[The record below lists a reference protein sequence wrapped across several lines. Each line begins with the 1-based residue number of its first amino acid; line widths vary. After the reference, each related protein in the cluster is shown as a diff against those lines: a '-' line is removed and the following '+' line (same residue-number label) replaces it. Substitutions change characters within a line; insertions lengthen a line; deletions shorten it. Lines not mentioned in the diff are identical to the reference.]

1 MSEES
6 PSSKTPPESKSPNR
20 SEQVADI
27 ILKAIVAGG
36 GINALWSY
44 FKDSDL
50 PKAMISA
57 AFALGAGYVVKLM
70 QPVHKRAEEGLD
82 HMGNAA
88 VKKSESVFSQVSGFE
103 KKYLEALKAYCDKLK
118 IEGVKGYLMPLPLE
132 KVFVPVRL
140 DSDPTKAFHVE
151 RIKSI
156 WDLLPNVDRKEN
168 QVCRLAIVADPG
180 YGKTT
185 LTRYLTLNYANES
198 YRDHRA
204 QRLIP
209 VLLLLRSIY
218 TQIQDERSPTLPDLI
233 TDQVRRLPLCDEL
246 RTSSQWFKEQLQ
258 QGKCLI
264 MLDGLDEV
272 PDSQREKVSRWA
284 NWQMQNYPT
293 PLILT
298 SRPHGYDST
307 LFDGMQ
313 QVGIRDFNREQKS
326 DFIHKWYRAREEEYW
341 QPAFKRSQTEVEPKR
356 LDRDQ
361 VEAQTEFDAQENA
374 IALINQLA
382 QNPALNELANNPLLV
397 TIIAITHQVSIA
409 LPTRRVTLYQEI
421 FKTLLE
427 IRPSR
432 RETQLTL
439 KSAEDNQAVLQILAV
454 SLIQQNV
461 TQFTPTQAAQ
471 WIQAKL
477 SELVSDG
484 TLTPKKFLR
493 EIQDIAGL
501 LAGGESNLYQ
511 FTHKTFQEYLAAVEL
526 SEQSQEAV
534 LIEQFHNPDW
544 EEVIC
549 FYAALQNAKKFVQLA
564 LESRTEYALTLARRM
579 VALENSKVDV
589 ELRNQL
595 SQALTEA
602 NLTDDL
608 RARVRLEKRLSKLIT
623 IDDKTQI
630 DPDYI
635 TWGEYQLFLTA
646 QTTGQFHSQAMIVQ
660 TPTEQSDAEN
670 QPVTG
675 ISWQDARWFCA
686 WSSTHVPLQSDKVVY
701 DYRLPTAEELQR
713 SPDRDNLITYTNSP
727 DRPGNALRVVRTV
740 IHKRY
745 RSLQNYLSNGRW
757 KEADQETFDVMRR
770 VEGLIG
776 KTQLDKEDTQ
786 KFPCSDLS
794 IIDRLWVKFSGG
806 RFGFSV
812 QKQIY
817 IEAGNPLDSQFH
829 AESWEKFC
837 DRVAWVKS
845 GNHRSYSSEEVIFG
859 TSTPRRL
866 LPDTAPRGH
875 FPNAGG
881 VLGSVEWGIG
891 WCSLLSRSDL

>member
-6 PSSKTPPESKSPNR
+6 SSAKTSSESKSPNR

-36 GINALWSY
+36 GANALWS
-44 FKDSDL
+44 FFRESDL

-82 HMGNAA
+82 QMGNAA
-88 VKKSESVFSQVSGFE
+88 VKKGESVFSQASGFE

-118 IEGVKGYLMPLPLE
+118 IEGVKGYLKPLPLE

-140 DSDPTKAFHVE
+140 DSDPTRAFQVD

-156 WDLLPNVDRKEN
+156 WDLLPNVDRLES

-185 LTRYLTLNYANES
+185 LTRFLTLNYANTS
-198 YRDHRA
+198 YREHRA

-233 TDQVRRLPLCDEL
+233 TDQVRRLPLCEEL
-246 RTSSQWFKEQLQ
+246 KASSQWFKEQLQ

-272 PDSQREKVSRWA
+272 PDGQREKVSRWA

-298 SRPHGYDST
+298 SRSHGYDST

-326 DFIHKWYRAREEEYW
+326 AFIHKWYRAREEEYW
-341 QPAFKRSQTEVEPKR
+341 QPALERSQTQVESKR

-361 VEAQTEFDAQENA
+361 VEAQTDLDAQESA

-427 IRPSR
+427 IRPNR

-454 SLIQQNV
+454 NLTQQNV

-471 WIQAKL
+471 WIQVKL

-511 FTHKTFQEYLAAVEL
+511 FTHKTFQEYLAAIEL
-526 SEQSQEAV
+526 SQQNQESL

-544 EEVIC
+544 KEVIC
-549 FYAALQNAKKFVQLA
+549 FYAALQGATKFVQVA
-564 LESRTEYALTLARRM
+564 LESRTEYALILARRM
-579 VALENSKVDV
+579 AIGENSKVDAD
-589 ELRNQL
+589 LQNQL
-595 SQALTEA
+595 SQALIEV
-602 NLTDDL
+602 NLTPEL
-608 RARVRLEKRLSKLIT
+608 RAKVRLEERFRQLIE
-623 IDDKTQI
+623 IDPKTQI
-630 DPDYI
+630 DPNYI
-635 TWGEYQLFLTA
+635 TCGEYQLFMQSQVTE
-646 QTTGQFHSQAMIVQ
+646 QFHSQGTLLVI
-660 TPTEQSDAEN
+660 PPNYEN
-670 QPVTG
+670 EPVIG

-686 WSSTHVPLQSDKVVY
+686 WLATQANLQSKRVVY
-701 DYRLPTAEELQR
+701 DYRLPTVEELQV
-713 SPDRDNLITYTNSP
+713 SPDRDNLTAYTDSQS
-727 DRPGNALRVVRTV
+727 RPGNALRVVRTV
-740 IHKRY
+740 IHDRY

-757 KEADQETFDVMRR
+757 KEADQETDKVMLEVANRTEERYLR
-770 VEGLIG
+770 VEDV
-776 KTQLDKEDTQ
+776 QQ
-786 KFPCSDLS
+786 FPCEDLRT
-794 IIDRLWVKFSGG
+794 IDQLWVKFSGG

-817 IEAGNPLDSQFH
+817 IDAGNPLDGTYH
-829 AESWEKFC
+829 KGSWEKFS
-837 DRVAWVKS
+837 DRVEWMK
-845 GNHRSYSSEEVIFG
+845 NPEYSSYDDVTFDVSAREG
-859 TSTPRRL
+859 H
-866 LPDTAPRGH
+866 LP
-875 FPNAGG
+875 AGF
-881 VLGSVEWGIG
+881 WGALAVAG
-891 WCSLLSRSDL
+891 RPVSSSLFSRKEL

>member
-432 RETQLTL
+432 RETRLTL
-439 KSAEDNQAVLQILAV
+439 KSAEDNQAVLQILAAN
-454 SLIQQNV
+454 LTHQNV
-461 TQFTPTQAAQ
+461 TQFTPPQAAQ

-501 LAGGESNLYQ
+501 LAGGEGNLYQ

-526 SEQSQEAV
+526 SQQNQEAV

-549 FYAALQNAKKFVQLA
+549 FYAALQNATKFVQLA
-564 LESRTEYALTLARRM
+564 LGSRTEYALTLARRM
-579 VALENSKVDV
+579 TIEETSKVDAK
-589 ELRNQL
+589 LQNQL
-595 SQALTEA
+595 SQALVQA
-602 NLTDDL
+602 NLTGEL
-608 RARVRLEKRLSKLIT
+608 RAKVQLERRFHEDLIS
-623 IDDKTQI
+623 IDQKTTLTEN
-630 DPDYI
+630 YI
-635 TWGEYQLFLTA
+635 TWSEYQLFLAA
-646 QTTGQFHSQAMIVQ
+646 QTAGQFHSQAAIVQ
-660 TPTEQSDAEN
+660 TPPGQEN
-670 QPVTG
+670 QPVTD

-686 WSSTHVPLQSDKVVY
+686 WLSTQANLQSDDLVY
-701 DYRLPTAEELQR
+701 DYRLPTVEELQR
-713 SPDRDNLITYTNSP
+713 SPDRDNLITYTNSQNS
-727 DRPGNALRVVRTV
+727 PGNALRVVRTV
-740 IHKRY
+740 IPDRY

-757 KEADQETFDVMRR
+757 KEADDETDKVMLEVANRA
-770 VEGLIG
+770 
-776 KTQLDKEDTQ
+776 EDRCLEIEDIQ
-786 KFPCSDLS
+786 KFPCEDLRT
-794 IIDRLWVKFSGG
+794 IDQLWVRFSGG
-806 RFGFSV
+806 RFGFSM

-817 IEAGNPLDSQFH
+817 VETGNPLDGKYGQ
-829 AESWEKFC
+829 ESWERFC
-837 DRVAWVKS
+837 KKVGWRTGEYMDDEGVSITTSASRFFDTSAPLGHLPS
-845 GNHRSYSSEEVIFG
+845 GF
-859 TSTPRRL
+859 
-866 LPDTAPRGH
+866 
-875 FPNAGG
+875 
-881 VLGSVEWGIG
+881 
-891 WCSLLSRSDL
+891 LLSSSLVQRLVSCSMS

>member
-6 PSSKTPPESKSPNR
+6 SSAKTSSESKSPNR

-36 GINALWSY
+36 GANALWS
-44 FKDSDL
+44 FFRESDL

-82 HMGNAA
+82 QMGNAA
-88 VKKSESVFSQVSGFE
+88 VRKSESVFSQASGFE

-118 IEGVKGYLMPLPLE
+118 IEGVKGYLKPLPLE

-140 DSDPTKAFHVE
+140 NSDPTKAFQVD

-156 WDLLPNVDRKEN
+156 WDLLPNVDRLES

-185 LTRYLTLNYANES
+185 LTRFLTLNYANTS
-198 YRDHRA
+198 YREHRA

-233 TDQVRRLPLCDEL
+233 TDQVRRLPLCEEL

-272 PDSQREKVSRWA
+272 PDGQREKVSRWA

-307 LFDGMQ
+307 LFDGMR

-326 DFIHKWYRAREEEYW
+326 DFIHKWYHAREEDYW
-341 QPAFKRSQTEVEPKR
+341 QPALERSQTQVESKR
-356 LDRDQ
+356 LDRHQ
-361 VEAQTEFDAQENA
+361 VEAQTESDAQESA

-427 IRPSR
+427 IRPNR

-454 SLIQQNV
+454 NLTQQNV

-471 WIQAKL
+471 WIQVKL
-477 SELVSDG
+477 SELGPDG
-484 TLTPKKFLR
+484 TLTTKKFLQ

-526 SEQSQEAV
+526 SQQNQEAV

-544 EEVIC
+544 KEVIC
-549 FYAALQNAKKFVQLA
+549 FYAALQGATKFVQVA
-564 LESRTEYALTLARRM
+564 LESRTEYGLILARRM
-579 VALENSKVDV
+579 IVVENSKADAA
-589 ELRNQL
+589 LRNQL
-595 SQALTEA
+595 SEALAKA
-602 NLTDDL
+602 NLTDEL
-608 RARVRLEKRLSKLIT
+608 RAKVRLEERFRRLIV

-630 DPDYI
+630 DPNYI
-635 TWGEYQLFLTA
+635 TCGEYQLFLTA
-646 QTTGQFHSQAMIVQ
+646 QTTGQFHSQAMILQ
-660 TPTEQSDAEN
+660 LPMWQSDAVN

-686 WSSTHVPLQSDKVVY
+686 WSSTYAPLRSSDTVY
-701 DYRLPTAEELQR
+701 DYRLPTVEELQR
-713 SPDRDNLITYTNSP
+713 APDHNNLISHTNSL

-740 IHKRY
+740 IPERY

-757 KEADQETFDVMRR
+757 EEADQETFDVMLE
-770 VEGLIG
+770 VAKQKEKGYLN
-776 KTQLDKEDTQ
+776 KEDIRR
-786 KFPCSDLS
+786 FPCNDIY
-794 IIDRLWVKFSGG
+794 IIDQLWVKFSGG

-817 IEAGNPLDSQFH
+817 IETGNTPDGQYH
-829 AESWEKFC
+829 KGSWEKFC
-837 DRVAWVKS
+837 NQVGWMQNQEYVEA
-845 GNHRSYSSEEVIFG
+845 
-859 TSTPRRL
+859 T
-866 LPDTAPRGH
+866 PDTSALEAHLP
-875 FPNAGG
+875 AGG
-881 VLGSVEWGIG
+881 RVVWVSGGVKMGIF
-891 WCSLLSRSDL
+891 SRIEACDL